1 MGADARGS
9 AQDFVLELGRGLHR
23 YGYPSHRLE
32 EALTA
37 AARRLGLR
45 GQFFSTPTALFASF
59 GGQADQRTFQ
69 LRMEPGVVDLAKL
82 AALDAITKDVAL
94 GRLAPAGGS
103 DAIRAVVAA
112 APPYGPA
119 LTTACFALASGTAAR
134 FLGGGP
140 REAVAAAVIGL
151 GIGLLALLAR
161 RAPGLARVFEPV
173 AALLAALLAAAL
185 QRHAGP
191 LSAYVTTLAGLII
204 LVPGFSLTVA
214 MTELAT
220 RHLVSGTARLMGAA
234 GTFLAIGFGVALGS
248 RLGAYL
254 PGTPSAPT
262 VAPAWPDWTLPAAL
276 LIAPLSFA
284 VLLRAAPRDV
294 GAVVVA
300 GVVAFAGARAGAIGL
315 GPELGPFLGALA
327 VGLWGNAYARLAERP
342 SAVPVVPGLLLL
354 VPGSLGFHSF
364 SSLLERDTLPGV
376 ESAFRMALGAVS
388 LVTGLLF
395 ANVLL
400 PPPPLAAGDDG
411 DGEG

>member
-1 MGADARGS
+1 VDDAGRGA

-32 EALTA
+32 QALEAA
-37 AARRLGLR
+37 SHRLGLQ

-59 GGQADQRTFQ
+59 GGHSDQRTFQ
-69 LRMEPGVVDLAKL
+69 LRMDPGMVDLAKL
-82 AALDAITKDVAL
+82 AALDAITRDVAL

-103 DAIRAVVAA
+103 EAIRAVVAA
-112 APPYGPA
+112 PPAYGPA
-119 LTTACFALASGTAAR
+119 LTTVCFALASGTAAR

-140 REAVAAAVIGL
+140 REAVAATVIGL
-151 GIGLLALLAR
+151 GLGLLALLAGR
-161 RAPGLARVFEPV
+161 LPGLARVFEPV
-173 AALLAALLAAAL
+173 AALLAAFLAAAM
-185 QRHAGP
+185 QRQAGP
-191 LSAYVTTLAGLII
+191 LSAYVVTLAGLII

-234 GTFLAIGFGVALGS
+234 GTFLAIGFGVALGT

-254 PGTPSAPT
+254 PGTPEA
-262 VAPAWPDWTLPAAL
+262 APAPAAWPEWTLPAAL
-276 LIAPLSFA
+276 VIAPLSFA

-294 GAVVVA
+294 GAVVLA
-300 GVVAFAGARAGAIGL
+300 GVLAFSGARAGAGWL

-327 VGLWGNAYARLAERP
+327 VGLWGNAYARLRERP
-342 SAVPVVPGLLLL
+342 SAVAVVPGLLLL

-364 SSLLERDTLPGV
+364 SSLLGRDTLPGV

-400 PPPPLAAGDDG
+400 PPPPLVAGDD
-411 DGEG
+411 DDCRR